1 MSMYN
6 GVSCALA
13 SDGRGVSELISCV
26 TNVFHSLPYLQ
37 SSSPNGLWLA
47 SPTTIL
53 RGRSFCNVSHFGRH
67 LSLQTETHM
76 FLFSVISSFAAP
88 AAEGAVAL
96 SVSV

>member
-1 MSMYN
+1 M
-6 GVSCALA
+6 CHQ
-13 SDGRGVSELISCV
+13 R
-26 TNVFHSLPYLQ
+26 FHSFPYLQ

-53 RGRSFCNVSHFGRH
+53 RGRSFCNVSNFGRH

-76 FLFSVISSFAAP
+76 IFILFLFSVISSFAAP